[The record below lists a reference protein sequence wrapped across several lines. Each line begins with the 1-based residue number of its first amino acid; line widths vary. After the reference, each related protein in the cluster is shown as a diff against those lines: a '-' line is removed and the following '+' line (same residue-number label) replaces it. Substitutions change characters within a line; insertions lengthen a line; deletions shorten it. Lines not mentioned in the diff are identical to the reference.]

1 MVERTLR
8 ERISERL
15 GSNKVII
22 IYGARQTGKTTLL
35 RMIFGQ
41 GPELLWLNGDE
52 PDVRAMFE
60 EINSELLISYTSG
73 KKYIIIDEAQRI
85 PRIGLNLK
93 LISDNIPDL
102 QVIVSGSSSFELA
115 SGISEPLTG
124 RKWTF
129 ILFPFS
135 FLEMVSHTSLLQEN
149 RLINQRLIFGYYPDV
164 VNSEGDEAP
173 TLKEL
178 ADSYLFRDLLMLDQ
192 IKKPDNILRLV
203 RALAFQT
210 GSLVSYN
217 ELGQTCGLDPKTVE
231 KYIDVLEKTWVIFRL
246 TPFSR
251 NLRNELKKMRK
262 IYFWDNGIRN
272 SVINDF
278 RTPENR
284 TDRGPLWEN
293 FIIAERLKYLSNNS
307 IMTNTWFWRT
317 KDGQEIDLIEER
329 DGKLFAY
336 EIKQNPATSV
346 KPPALF
352 LKTYPNAEYRVI
364 TPENSNKFLTSL

>member
-8 ERISERL
+8 EKIRERL

-60 EINSELLISYTSG
+60 DINSELLLSYTSG
-73 KKYIIIDEAQRI
+73 KKFIIIDEAQRI
-85 PRIGLNLK
+85 PDIGLNLK
-93 LISDNIPDL
+93 LISDNIPGL
-102 QVIVSGSSSFELA
+102 QAIVSGSSSFELA

-129 ILFPFS
+129 TLFPFS
-135 FLEMVSHTSLLQEN
+135 FSEMVSHTSQLQET
-149 RLINQRLIFGYYPDV
+149 RLINHRLIYGYYPDV
-164 VNSEGDEAP
+164 VNSRGDEKQ

-217 ELGQTCGLDPKTVE
+217 ELGEACGLDPKTVE

-246 TPFSR
+246 APFSR

-262 IYFWDNGIRN
+262 IYFRDNGIRN
-272 SVINDF
+272 SIINDF

-284 TDRGPLWEN
+284 TDSGFLWEN

-307 IMTNTWFWRT
+307 ILTNSWFWRT
-317 KDGQEIDLIEER
+317 KSGQEIDLIEER

-336 EIKQNPATSV
+336 EIKQNPSASQ

-352 LKTYPNAEYRVI
+352 LKTYPDAEYKVI
-364 TPENSNKFLTSL
+364 TPNNANKFLTGL